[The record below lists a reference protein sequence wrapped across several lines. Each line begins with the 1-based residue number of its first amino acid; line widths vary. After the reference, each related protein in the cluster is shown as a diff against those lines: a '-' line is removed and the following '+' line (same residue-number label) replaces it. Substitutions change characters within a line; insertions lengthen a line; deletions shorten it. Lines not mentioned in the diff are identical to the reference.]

1 MFTYSQKALDHFK
14 NPRNV
19 GKLIDPDGV
28 GEVGSLACGQMLRLM
43 FKLDETQE
51 KIVKVTFQAFGCA
64 SAIAACSA
72 LTEILQGK
80 TLDEAQ
86 AVSKED
92 VIDYLEGLPEQ
103 REFCSDIS
111 IEAVHLAIKD
121 CRIKQKTAPKTTIS
135 VPILDCRVLACPLNY
150 VKTKIMLDQM
160 QPGARLCVLL
170 GQEGARNVPISAKAE
185 GHTVLEVTPE
195 DDYWRVV
202 ILKGS

>member
-1 MFTYSQKALDHFK
+1 MFTYSEKALDHFK

-19 GKLIDPDGV
+19 GMLADPDGV

-43 FKLDETQE
+43 FKLDTKE
-51 KIVKVTFQAFGCA
+51 KIGKVTFQAFGCA

-86 AVSKED
+86 AVTKED
-92 VIDYLEGLPEQ
+92 VITYLQGLPEQ

-111 IEAVHLAIKD
+111 IEAVQLAIKD
-121 CRIKQKTAPKTTIS
+121 YQSKRKTALDTPLSI
-135 VPILDCRVLACPLNY
+135 PELDCRTLACPLNY
-150 VKTKIMLDQM
+150 VKTKIMLDRM
-160 QPGARLCVLL
+160 DAGAQLCVLL

-185 GHTVLEVTPE
+185 GHTVLEVAPQ

>member
-1 MFTYSQKALDHFK
+1 MFTYSEKALDHFK

-19 GKLIDPDGV
+19 GTLADPDGV

-43 FKLDETQE
+43 FKLDSRE
-51 KIVKVTFQAFGCA
+51 KIGKVVFQAFGCA

-80 TLDEAQ
+80 TLEEAQ
-86 AVSKED
+86 AITKED
-92 VIDYLEGLPEQ
+92 VISYLQGLPEQ
-103 REFCSDIS
+103 RAFCSDIS
-111 IEAVHLAIKD
+111 IEAVQLAIKD
-121 CRIKQKTAPKTTIS
+121 YQSKRKTALETPPSIP
-135 VPILDCRVLACPLNY
+135 VLDCRTLACPLNY
-150 VKTKIMLDQM
+150 VKIKITLDRM
-160 QPGARLCVLL
+160 DAGTRLCVLL

-185 GHTVLEVTPE
+185 GHTVLEVVPQ